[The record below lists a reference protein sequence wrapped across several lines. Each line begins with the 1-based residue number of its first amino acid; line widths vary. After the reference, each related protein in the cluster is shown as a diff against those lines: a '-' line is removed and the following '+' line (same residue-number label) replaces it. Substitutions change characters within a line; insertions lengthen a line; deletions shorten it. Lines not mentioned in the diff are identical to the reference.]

1 MAWFDGKEA
10 KVVREAGTINIFYG
24 GSFTSDGYGHGHVKA
39 QGGAFGESIV
49 YWRLPDSVRDA
60 VMDLHKEMVQRFQLF
75 ANLGARS
82 IAEYNA
88 QSEESLPS
96 IIYRI

>member
-24 GSFTSDGYGHGHVKA
+24 GSFTPDGYGHGHVKA

-49 YWRLPDSVRDA
+49 YWRLP
-60 VMDLHKEMVQRFQLF
+60 
-75 ANLGARS
+75 ANVGGQVIVNNPADIMYGTNLSEYLGDF
-82 IAEYNA
+82 
-88 QSEESLPS
+88 
-96 IIYRI
+96 